1 MKREKLREALEAAFA
16 VAEACKQSYEP
27 FRLMAIASRAV
38 NPDDLKHKFEE
49 GGMGLDDFKAQ
60 LVQLRAQVFAAFDV
74 RMHCLRTRT
83 NARKR

>member
-1 MKREKLREALEAAFA
+1 
-16 VAEACKQSYEP
+16 
-27 FRLMAIASRAV
+27 
-38 NPDDLKHKFEE
+38 
-49 GGMGLDDFKAQ
+49 MGLDDFKAQ

>member
-1 MKREKLREALEAAFA
+1 MREKLREALEAAFA

-49 GGMGLDDFKAQ
+49 SGMGLDDFKAQ

-74 RMHCLRTRT
+74 HCLRTRT